1 MTPTPSA
8 DSVPSLVVRYDPTPT
23 PGAAVALQALQQAVA
38 HALDRKRRLGQYAVV
53 WQEGRVVKLEP
64 QALPQMP

>member
-8 DSVPSLVVRYDPTPT
+8 VSVPDLVVRYDPTPT
-23 PGAAVALQALQQAVA
+23 PEAVVALQALHQAVT

-53 WQEGRVVKLEP
+53 WQDGHVVKLEP
-64 QALPQMP
+64 EALPLTP

>member
-8 DSVPSLVVRYDPTPT
+8 APVPNLVVRYDPTPT
-23 PGAAVALQALQQAVA
+23 PEAVVALQALQQAVA

-53 WQEGRVVKLEP
+53 WQDGRVVKLAP
-64 QALPQMP
+64 DALPLMP